1 MPFGILE
8 GFDLRQC
15 QIELRSDLPG
25 FPTCLRGAS
34 GPAQPSEMMVEK
46 KYKGMGERQFLL
58 AVWQPS

>member
-34 GPAQPSEMMVEK
+34 GPAQPSL
-46 KYKGMGERQFLL
+46 R
-58 AVWQPS
+58 